1 MHGDVQ
7 SHGKRNPRE
16 DWEEET
22 YQVFLGLGNRSN
34 KKLRNHEE
42 GLFMVLLQ
50 EATWRRI
57 RLTVEKVVKQSLVC
71 WDLKTVRNF

>member
-1 MHGDVQ
+1 MVDVQ
-7 SHGKRNPRE
+7 SQGKRNPRE

-42 GLFMVLLQ
+42 GLFMVITAGGNL
-50 EATWRRI
+50 
-57 RLTVEKVVKQSLVC
+57 EKNQVSC
-71 WDLKTVRNF
+71 WKSS